1 MSIRNLLKLLAL
13 LCGFGLFIWML
24 SRFDMQDI
32 VQHTMSIGLL
42 GFSLI
47 LIIYCAEFLCDAA
60 AWQLTITSIAPT
72 PTWLLRLFKV
82 RLVGEA
88 VNNLT
93 PLGGMGGEPVKA
105 AMLKHHYQIEYTEGG
120 ASVILAKSLNVFSLV
135 IFLALGLYL
144 MHGDSRIAEELQMAA
159 SIGLALLAI
168 GGVGLFIVQHLRIS
182 SRGMR
187 KLAAHKGSMIE
198 RLQEFDEQ
206 LIHFYRLH
214 RQRCLIALFLGFL
227 NWVIGALGVMLS
239 IRLMGY
245 PLSFQDAW
253 IIEAMAQMTRA
264 AAFFIPA
271 SIGIQEGTFVLFV
284 GTLTGN
290 PALGLATALVR
301 RGREI
306 VWIGLGLVVGWR
318 FLNPNAP
325 RV

>member
-1 MSIRNLLKLLAL
+1 
-13 LCGFGLFIWML
+13 
-24 SRFDMQDI
+24 MQDI
-32 VQHTMSIGLL
+32 VQQTMSIGLL
-42 GFSLI
+42 GFGLI
-47 LIIYCAEFLCDAA
+47 LIIYCIEFLSDAA

-72 PTWLLRLFKV
+72 PAWLLRLFKV

-144 MHGDSRIAEELQMAA
+144 MHGDSRIAQELQIAA

-168 GGVGLFIVQHLRIS
+168 GGVGFFIVQHLRIS

-198 RLQEFDEQ
+198 RLREFDEQ
-206 LIHFYRLH
+206 LINFYRHH
-214 RQRCLIALFLGFL
+214 RQRCLIALFLGVL
-227 NWVIGALGVMLS
+227 NWIIGALGVMLS

-271 SIGIQEGTFVLFV
+271 GIGIQEGTFVLFV

-306 VWIGLGLVVGWR
+306 IWIGLGLVVGWR
-318 FLNPNAP
+318 FINPITP
-325 RV
+325 RA